1 MRNAATVCCVYYTGR
16 MREFKCTKDPQAEGE
31 KANTQNIWS
40 KIDNRPYQTHKN
52 TFILLN
58 EQIFWQCDQ
67 IK

>member
-1 MRNAATVCCVYYTGR
+1 MRSAAAVCLLHRGE
-16 MREFKCTKDPQAEGE
+16 MREFKCTKDPQAKGE

-40 KIDNRPYQTHKN
+40 KIDNLPYQTHKN
-52 TFILLN
+52 AFILLN